1 MPNIVVVN
9 PRAMHFSERRATSI
23 DLCVRDMVHYSRF
36 KGTTTVIGDAV
47 DQPFA
52 GIRFQPR
59 PVAKPDTFVLRSP
72 KLLRLVRDLKP
83 DLLCVQEH
91 LRTAAYLARRLAVPV
106 VLHKHNPIPG
116 PKGWFDRL
124 KTGADYD
131 RLAALIFVSEAL
143 RTDFEQSWPP
153 IRARLQVV
161 TNSLDTSLW
170 CPATT
175 RSKTVLV
182 VGRAT
187 PEKGIKQ
194 AVLALAEILPR
205 HPDWKAHFILNEVQA
220 VADYFA
226 EAVTLIGRLGPQA
239 SLSVQRP
246 LAEVKAAMESGAIL
260 LVPSIFK
267 EPFGRVALEGHAAG
281 LAVISSGTGGLRQVS
296 GDAALY
302 LPAVDPNCIANAL
315 EQLMSNDTLRDELAA
330 KGRARAVASFDVRTV
345 VAQCDD
351 FFEALA
357 RPARPAG
364 T

>member
-9 PRAMHFSERRATSI
+9 PRAMHFGENRATSI

-36 KGTTTVIGDAV
+36 KHTTTVIGDAV
-47 DQPFA
+47 DRPFP
-52 GIRFQPR
+52 GIRFLPR
-59 PVAKPDTFVLRSP
+59 PIARPDTFVLRTP
-72 KLLRLVRDLKP
+72 KLLRMIRDLKP
-83 DLLCVQEH
+83 DLVCVEEH
-91 LRTAAYLARRLAVPV
+91 LRTASYLARRLAVPV
-106 VLHKHNPIPG
+106 VLHRHNPIHG
-116 PKGWFDRL
+116 PKGAFNRL
-124 KTGADYD
+124 KTGAGYN
-131 RLAALIFVSEAL
+131 RLAALMFVSEAL
-143 RTDFEQSWPP
+143 REDFAQSWPQ

-170 CPATT
+170 SPAAT
-175 RSKTVLV
+175 RSKTILV

-194 AVLALAEILPR
+194 AALALAEILPR
-205 HPDWKAHFILNEVQA
+205 YPDWTARFILNEVHA

-226 EAVTLIGRLGPQA
+226 EAVTLISRLGPQA
-239 SLSVQRP
+239 TLSVQRP
-246 LAEVKAAMESGAIL
+246 LAEVKEAMKDGAIL

-302 LPAVDPNCIANAL
+302 LPAVEPSSIAEAL
-315 EQLMSNDTLRDELAA
+315 ERLMVNDARRNDLAA
-330 KGRARAVASFDVRTV
+330 KGRARAVAQFDVRNV

-357 RPARPAG
+357 LRS
-364 T
+364 